1 MDYLDNIHK
10 TQSLLPTRRIQIMV
24 NIDMFERVSGVLA
37 LLSPIKHQRHQVS
50 VTTYDFTGVHTAH
63 TLEEKDRN
71 QCRKNICEHN
81 FVRRRTV
88 WISS

>member
-1 MDYLDNIHK
+1 
-10 TQSLLPTRRIQIMV
+10 MV
-24 NIDMFERVSGVLA
+24 NVDIFERVSGVLA

-63 TLEEKDRN
+63 TLEETDTN
-71 QCRKNICEHN
+71 WCCKNICEQN

-88 WISS
+88 WIS